1 MGQLELTF
9 GGEEGGMEHEAEGEI
24 LARFG
29 LPVVPPLPD
38 AGSLLQSPIA
48 SEVLHLREV
57 EGFTILVCRLQRVK
71 LFNFQF
77 SIRLT

>member
-1 MGQLELTF
+1 
-9 GGEEGGMEHEAEGEI
+9 MEHEAEGEI

-29 LPVVPPLPD
+29 LPVVPPLSD

-57 EGFTILVCRLQRVK
+57 EGFTILVGGLHRVK
-71 LFNFQF
+71 FHN
-77 SIRLT
+77 SHRKA